1 VVKKHYKVVWQDEAK
16 ASLHKVYNFIKKQES
31 KERAIRVISEIKKQ
45 GDSLGFIQIV
55 RKTSSLQG
63 LDIRTNL
70 LIFDILFDNIKR
82 RTSAGDKVA
91 WRP

>member
-1 VVKKHYKVVWQDEAK
+1 MQ
-16 ASLHKVYNFIKKQES
+16 SLYNQH
-31 KERAIRVISEIKKQ
+31 
-45 GDSLGFIQIV
+45 FIQIV

-82 RTSAGDKVA
+82 RTSAGGDKVA

>member
-1 VVKKHYKVVWQDEAK
+1 M
-16 ASLHKVYNFIKKQES
+16 IKPVF
-31 KERAIRVISEIKKQ
+31 RM
-45 GDSLGFIQIV
+45 FIQLV

-70 LIFDILFDNIKR
+70 LIFDILFDNIQGG
-82 RTSAGDKVA
+82 TSAGCYEVT